1 MMCMW
6 IKVTDKWY
14 FMFHADQ
21 CMCVIYEG
29 VDIIT
34 LKCKIIFHC
43 WQTIKLVQ
51 LKYTVT
57 V

>member
-1 MMCMW
+1 MCMW

-51 LKYTVT
+51 IKYIVT